1 MSRRSAL
8 LRLGWAYA
16 RHQLRGLGGRSE
28 SRAETVLSTYA
39 DDRLRPLTLAEH
51 DLLPHISSCINCGL
65 CALVVKRV
73 GGVRTA
79 DLPATYL
86 RDYTQLPP
94 AAADLDGADPGTHA
108 LLTAAAICPVGV
120 PLDEVAAA
128 VSRLSR
134 PASAS

>member
-1 MSRRSAL
+1 M
-8 LRLGWAYA
+8 
-16 RHQLRGLGGRSE
+16 
-28 SRAETVLSTYA
+28 YA

-51 DLLPHISSCINCGL
+51 DLLPQISSCINCGL

-79 DLPATYL
+79 DLPASYL
-86 RDYTQLPP
+86 RDYTQLPA
-94 AAADLDGADPGTHA
+94 AAADVAGADPGSHA
-108 LLTAAAICPVGV
+108 LLTAAAVCPMGV

-134 PASAS
+134 PDSAA